1 MTKYVFPK
9 GFLWG
14 GAIAAHQ
21 AEGGKGLTTADLM
34 PIGQKR
40 WDILMGN
47 LASFKPAEGEFYPSY
62 EAIDFYHRS

>member
-21 AEGGKGLTTADLM
+21 AEGGKGLTQL
-34 PIGQKR
+34 
-40 WDILMGN
+40 ILCRLVKNDGT
-47 LASFKPAEGEFYPSY
+47 F
-62 EAIDFYHRS
+62 